1 MKAVA
6 CSWEVG
12 YTKRKKERREGWSAS
27 PGVFLC
33 IKGVF
38 MQQPFS
44 LSFVTLLAAG
54 DDTRQNV
61 QLLVLLLAVTLVV
74 ALISRPLRLPYT
86 LVLVVVGLIIGV
98 SPLLPN
104 LRLNPDVVLFLFLP
118 ALLFEGA
125 WNIDMKHLTANWLV
139 ILLLAVPGLLL
150 SVLIVAALLHWTLG
164 LPWLLVLLLGAMVS
178 PTDPIAVLALL
189 RQLGLSD
196 RLRTIVEGESLFND
210 GVGAAIFELVLGFLL
225 VSQEGTGVAY
235 APSFWMVALEVLWLM
250 LGGLVLGTGIGIVV
264 ARLLRLVNDHLVEMA
279 VTVSVAYGVY
289 LLGVALHTSGL
300 LAVVGAGLVMGS
312 YGRRTGLSERA
323 RQASHDVW
331 EFLGYVANSLLF
343 LFLGIQIGESH
354 FFSALAGIGL
364 ALIGVISGRAVMI
377 YTFVP
382 LHDALAR
389 RMARSRMA
397 KPSSR
402 FSPPE
407 PLPRRWRPILL
418 FSGLRGALS
427 VALVL
432 SLPLTLPD
440 RGLLE
445 GMVYGVV
452 LVTLLGQGIGL
463 RVFLPFWSKEEK
475 ES

>member
-6 CSWEVG
+6 GSWEVG

-196 RLRTIVEGESLFND
+196 RLRTIIEGESLFND
-210 GVGAAIFELVLGFLL
+210 GVGAAIFALVLAALLASSGTGAQDLSWWLIAGKALWLILGGFALGLL
-225 VSQEGTGVAY
+225 VGVI
-235 APSFWMVALEVLWLM
+235 M
-250 LGGLVLGTGIGIVV
+250 
-264 ARLLRLVNDHLVEMA
+264 ARLLYFVNDYLIEM
-279 VTVSVAYGVY
+279 TMTLGVAYGVY
-289 LLGVALHTSGL
+289 LLGTVLATSGL
-300 LAVVGAGLVMGS
+300 LAVVGAGLV
-312 YGRRTGLSERA
+312 
-323 RQASHDVW
+323 
-331 EFLGYVANSLLF
+331 LGN
-343 LFLGIQIGESH
+343 
-354 FFSALAGIGL
+354 
-364 ALIGVISGRAVMI
+364 
-377 YTFVP
+377 
-382 LHDALAR
+382 
-389 RMARSRMA
+389 
-397 KPSSR
+397 
-402 FSPPE
+402 
-407 PLPRRWRPILL
+407 
-418 FSGLRGALS
+418 
-427 VALVL
+427 
-432 SLPLTLPD
+432 
-440 RGLLE
+440 
-445 GMVYGVV
+445 
-452 LVTLLGQGIGL
+452 
-463 RVFLPFWSKEEK
+463 
-475 ES
+475 